1 LDSAICA
8 KIKLNMKQA
17 ASVFKDNL
25 LFGLKAIRESILSE
39 VFALP
44 AEARNRVFLGTW
56 SVMDLLAHLAGW
68 DFTNLQAAHDILDG
82 LLPEFYE
89 HHDRDWKTYNA
100 ALVAK
105 YGCADFREQIEL
117 VRDAQK
123 QLMEYLQTLSTEDYK
138 LDTGVRA
145 KGIKVTIARLLQA
158 ELEDETIHFE
168 QIVEFRKSL

>member
-1 LDSAICA
+1 
-8 KIKLNMKQA
+8 MKQPT
-17 ASVFKDNL
+17 STLKDDL
-25 LFGLKAIRESILSE
+25 LFGLKAVRESILAE
-39 VFALP
+39 TLALP
-44 AEARNRVFLGTW
+44 AETSDRVFLGTW

-68 DFTNLQAAHDILDG
+68 DFTNLQAARDILDS

-89 HHDRDWKTYNA
+89 HHDKDWKTYNA

-105 YGCADFREQIEL
+105 YKRADFREQIEL
-117 VRDAQK
+117 VREAQK
-123 QLMEYLQTLSTEDYK
+123 QLIDYLQTLPAEDFK
-138 LDTGVRA
+138 LDMGVRA